1 MLKEDTTAGNK
12 KIFSI
17 KNIIKKLLPIKQ
29 WSDTKN
35 TTMAIKLK
43 PAGKLLIIAAVVTAG
58 IVSVRWYQNR
68 PKDVN
73 QSVDLGKV
81 TLPDAPDASLSSNA
95 VLLPLPTSEKAVN
108 GGTQIN
114 WQRMAWNSQ
123 FSGMYA
129 NGGVRTTKGSLFD
142 KAHLD
147 ITYTRQDDCNRQMAD
162 LVKFANDYK
171 SNPNT
176 PGVLI
181 TFMGDGMPA
190 FMTSLSKEL
199 EPLGP
204 EYQPVIIPVAHGK
217 SFGEDQVMGP
227 QSWKQD
233 PHNAIGKCV
242 AGVLRDGDINI
253 LLKWAGDNG
262 LKVNPDE
269 TTYDAEAINII
280 AANDFLDAPNK
291 YIAGYTEKRKV
302 VMKGKTTGRDTT
314 VGVDAVATWTPGD
327 VNVSTKKGGLVTIAN
342 TKQYASQMPNQT
354 IAIRKWAND
363 HRTDIENMIIAL
375 AQAGDQVRS
384 YNEAKEFAAKVSAE
398 VYQEKDAAYWLKYY
412 NGSVEKDIT
421 GLQVNLGGSTVFNL
435 SDMANTFGLGAD
447 KVDRYKAVYNTFGNL
462 MVQLYPSLMPTFMP
476 YEKAVDKSF
485 LLSVISNH
493 PELMEGKAIQTNY
506 ADQITS
512 AVSSKSYSIEFET
525 GSANIKA
532 ASYKLLDQIFES
544 AVVAEGLKIGVYGH
558 TDNSGSDAVNIPLSE
573 KRADAVKAYLQKK
586 GLAENRMEAKGFGS
600 TKPIA
605 DNSSEAGK
613 SKNRRV
619 EIVLGE

>member
-1 MLKEDTTAGNK
+1 
-12 KIFSI
+12 
-17 KNIIKKLLPIKQ
+17 
-29 WSDTKN
+29 
-35 TTMAIKLK
+35 MALKLK
-43 PAGKLLIIAAVVTAG
+43 PAGKVFIIAAVVAAG
-58 IVSVRWYQNR
+58 ILAVRWYQNR

-73 QSVDLGKV
+73 GSIEVGKV
-81 TLPDAPDASLSSNA
+81 ALPDAPEASLQGNA
-95 VLLPLPTSEKAVN
+95 AVQLPVPGDEQAVN
-108 GGTQIN
+108 GGSQIT
-114 WQRMAWNSQ
+114 WERMAWNSQ

-147 ITYTRQDDCNRQMAD
+147 INYIRQDDCNKQMAD

-176 PGVLI
+176 SGVLI

-190 FMTSLSKEL
+190 FMTSLAKEL

-204 EYQPVIIPVAHGK
+204 EYQPIIIPVTHGK
-217 SFGEDQVMGP
+217 SYGEDQIMGP
-227 QSWKQD
+227 TAWKQD

-269 TTYDAEAINII
+269 TTYDGNAINII

-291 YIAGYTEKRKV
+291 YITGYTEKRKLIV
-302 VMKGKTTGRDTT
+302 NGKTTGTDTT

-327 VNVSTKKGGLVTIAN
+327 VNVATKKGGLVTIAS
-342 TKQYASQMPNQT
+342 TRQYASQMSNQT
-354 IAIRKWAND
+354 IAIKKWAYD

-384 YNEAKEFAAKVSAE
+384 FNEAKQFAAEVSTKL
-398 VYQEKDAAYWLKYY
+398 YQEQNAAYWLKYY
-412 NGSVEKDIT
+412 NGVEEKDIQ
-421 GLQVNLGGSTVFNL
+421 GLKVNLGGSAVFNL
-435 SDMANTFGLGAD
+435 NDMANTYGLGDD

-462 MVQLYPSLMPTFMP
+462 MVKMYPSIMPSFLP

-485 LLSVISNH
+485 LFSVISNH
-493 PELMEGKAIQTNY
+493 PELLQGKAIETKY
-506 ADQITS
+506 AEQITE
-512 AVSSKSYSIEFET
+512 AVSSKSYHIEFET
-525 GSANIKA
+525 GSAAIKTG
-532 ASYKLLDQIFES
+532 SYKMLDEIFES
-544 AVVAEGLKIGVYGH
+544 AVVAEGLKLGVYGH
-558 TDNSGSDAVNIPLSE
+558 TDNKGSDEVNVPLSQ
-573 KRADAVKAYLQKK
+573 KRAEAVRAYLLKK
-586 GLAENRMEAKGFGS
+586 GLKQSQIEAKGYGAE
-600 TKPIA
+600 KPMA
-605 DNSSEAGK
+605 DNSTEAGR

>member
-1 MLKEDTTAGNK
+1 MLKKGTTAGLQT
-12 KIFSI
+12 IA
-17 KNIIKKLLPIKQ
+17 LTKQ
-29 WSDTKN
+29 KTFFKTTTKH
-35 TTMAIKLK
+35 TTMALKLK

-58 IVSVRWYQNR
+58 ILSVRWYQSR
-68 PKDVN
+68 PKEAT

-81 TLPDAPDASLSSNA
+81 TLPDAPNASLSSNA
-95 VLLPLPTSEKAVN
+95 VLLSLPSSDNAVN
-108 GGTQIN
+108 GGTQIT
-114 WQRMAWNSQ
+114 WERMAWNSQ

-129 NGGVRTTKGSLFD
+129 NGGVRTTKNSLFD

-147 ITYTRQDDCNRQMAD
+147 VTYVRQDDCNKQMAD

-171 SNPNT
+171 NNPNT
-176 PGVLI
+176 SAVLI

-190 FMTSLSKEL
+190 FMTSLAKEL
-199 EPLGP
+199 EPLGA
-204 EYQPVIIPVAHGK
+204 EYQPIIIPVAHGK
-217 SFGEDQVMGP
+217 SFGEDQVMAP

-269 TTYDAEAINII
+269 TTYDANAINII

-302 VMKGKTTGRDTT
+302 VVNGKTTGVDTT
-314 VGVDAVATWTPGD
+314 VGVDGVATWTPGD
-327 VNVSTKKGGLVTIAN
+327 VNVAQKKGGLVTIAS
-342 TKQYASQMPNQT
+342 TRQYASQMPNQT
-354 IAIRKWAND
+354 IAIKKWAYD
-363 HRTDIENMIIAL
+363 HRTDVESMIIAL

-384 YNEAKEFAAKVSAE
+384 FNEAKAFAAKVSAA
-398 VYQEKDAAYWLKYY
+398 VYQEKDADYWLKYY
-412 NGSVEKDIT
+412 NGIEEKDIQ
-421 GLQVNLGGSTVFNL
+421 GMKVNLGGSMVFNL
-435 SDMANTFGLGAD
+435 VDMANTYGLGDD

-462 MVQLYPSLMPTFMP
+462 MVKMYPSLMPTFMP

-485 LLSVISNH
+485 LYSVISNH
-493 PELMEGKAIQTNY
+493 PELMQGKAIETNY
-506 ADQITS
+506 AENITS
-512 AVSSKSYSIEFET
+512 EVSSKSYSIEFET
-525 GSANIKA
+525 GSANIKTF
-532 ASYKLLDQIFES
+532 SYKLLDEIFES

-558 TDNSGSDAVNIPLSE
+558 TDNKGSDAVNIPLSE
-573 KRADAVKAYLQKK
+573 QRAAAVKAYLQKK
-586 GLAENRMEAKGFGS
+586 GLKENRLEAKGYGS

-605 DNSSEAGK
+605 DNNTEGGR

>member
-1 MLKEDTTAGNK
+1 M
-12 KIFSI
+12 SV
-17 KNIIKKLLPIKQ
+17 
-29 WSDTKN
+29 
-35 TTMAIKLK
+35 KLK
-43 PAGKLLIIAAVVTAG
+43 PAGKLFIIAAVVTGA
-58 IVSVRWYQNR
+58 IFSVKWYQNR
-68 PKDVN
+68 PKEVN

-81 TLPDAPDASLSSNA
+81 TLPDAPEASLTGNA
-95 VLLPLPTSEKAVN
+95 VLLPLPSDEKAAN
-108 GGTQIN
+108 GGTPIT

-129 NGGVRTTKGSLFD
+129 NGGVQTTKNSLFD

-147 ITYTRQDDCNRQMAD
+147 ITYVRQDDCNRQMAD

-204 EYQPVIIPVAHGK
+204 EYQPVIIPVTHGK
-217 SFGEDQVMGP
+217 SYGEDQVMAP
-227 QSWKQD
+227 ASWKQD
-233 PHNAIGKCV
+233 PKNAIGKCV

-269 TTYDAEAINII
+269 TTYDGDAINLI

-291 YIAGYTEKRKV
+291 YITGYTEKRKIAV
-302 VMKGKTTGRDTT
+302 NGKTTGRDTT
-314 VGVDAVATWTPGD
+314 VGVDGVATWTPGD
-327 VNVSTKKGGLVTIAN
+327 VNIATKKGGLVTIAN

-354 IAIRKWAND
+354 IAIKKWAND

-384 YNEAKEFAAKVSAE
+384 FGEAKAFAAKVSAA
-398 VYQEKDAAYWLKYY
+398 VYQEKDADYWLKYY
-412 NGSVEKDIT
+412 NGISEKDIQ
-421 GLQVNLGGSTVFNL
+421 GQQVSLGGSMVFNL
-435 SDMANTFGLGAD
+435 NDMANTYGLGDD

-462 MVQLYPSLMPTFMP
+462 MVKMYPSLMPTFMP

-485 LLSVISNH
+485 LFSVIANH
-493 PELMEGKAIQTNY
+493 PDLMAGKAIETKY
-506 ADQITS
+506 ASEIT
-512 AVSSKSYSIEFET
+512 ATVSSKSYSIEFET
-525 GSANIKA
+525 GSANIKP
-532 ASYKLLDQIFES
+532 ASYKMLDDIFES
-544 AVVAEGLKIGVYGH
+544 AVVAEGLKTGVYGH
-558 TDNSGSDAVNIPLSE
+558 TDNSGSDVTNIPLSE
-573 KRADAVKAYLQKK
+573 KRANAVKAYLLKK
-586 GLAENRMEAKGFGS
+586 GLPVSRVEAKGYGS
-600 TKPIA
+600 AKPIA
-605 DNSSEAGK
+605 DNNTEAGK

>member
-1 MLKEDTTAGNK
+1 
-12 KIFSI
+12 
-17 KNIIKKLLPIKQ
+17 
-29 WSDTKN
+29 
-35 TTMAIKLK
+35 MAFKLK
-43 PAGKLLIIAAVVTAG
+43 PAGKLLIIAAVVTTG
-58 IVSVRWYQNR
+58 ILSIRWYQSR
-68 PKDVN
+68 PKEVA
-73 QSVDLGKV
+73 QSMEVGSV
-81 TLPDAPDASLSSNA
+81 SLPDAPGASLSGNA
-95 VLLPLPTSEKAVN
+95 VLLPLPSNEQAIN
-108 GGTQIN
+108 AGTRIT
-114 WQRMAWNSQ
+114 WERMAWNSQ

-147 ITYTRQDDCNRQMAD
+147 ITYVRQDDCGKQMAD
-162 LVKFANDYK
+162 LVRFANDYRN
-171 SNPNT
+171 NPNASA
-176 PGVLI
+176 VLI

-204 EYQPVIIPVAHGK
+204 EYQPIIIPVSHGK
-217 SFGEDQVMGP
+217 SYGEDQVMGP
-227 QSWKQD
+227 QSWKQN
-233 PHNAIGKCV
+233 PQNAKGKSV

-269 TTYDAEAINII
+269 TTYDADAVNII

-291 YIAGYTEKRKV
+291 YITGYTESRNI
-302 VMKGKTTGRDTT
+302 VMNGKTTGRDTT
-314 VGVDAVATWTPGD
+314 VGVDGVATWTPGD
-327 VNVSTKKGGLVTIAN
+327 VNVATKKGGLVTIAN

-354 IAIRKWAND
+354 IAIKKWAYD

-384 YNEAKEFAAKVSAE
+384 FNEAKAFAAKVSAD
-398 VYQEKDAAYWLKYY
+398 VYQEKDAGYWLKYY
-412 NGSVEKDIT
+412 NGVEEKDLQ
-421 GLQVNLGGSTVFNL
+421 GLKVTLGGSMVFNL
-435 SDMANTFGLGAD
+435 NDMANTYGLGDD

-462 MVQLYPSLMPTFMP
+462 MVKMYPSLMSTFMP

-485 LLSVISNH
+485 LYSVISNH
-493 PELMEGKAIQTNY
+493 PELMQGQAIQTEY
-506 ADQITS
+506 ADAITS
-512 AVSSKSYSIEFET
+512 AISSKSYSIGFET
-525 GSANIKA
+525 GSAKIKPV
-532 ASYKLLDQIFES
+532 SYKMLDEIFES

-558 TDNSGSDAVNIPLSE
+558 TDNKGSDAVNMPLSE
-573 KRADAVKAYLQKK
+573 QRAEAVQAYLVKK
-586 GLAENRMEAKGFGS
+586 GLKENRMEAKGFGS

-605 DNSSEAGK
+605 DNSSEAGR